1 MWTSIRGCVTTILP
15 MGDQWRNRRGGG
27 QGGRV
32 PPRDFWPGN
41 FFLTYR
47 EKRGKEN
54 REKGVKIE
62 NKRRKIVKGKVE
74 NWKWKWEKLLTE
86 LKEFFAFFFFFFFF
100 FFAFHFW
107 KRRKWRKYVL
117 GLPKWEFSTGKKNI
131 SRREKWLCPL
141 RKKCLLRPCGEY
153 VCRQHRL
160 QVDL

>member
-1 MWTSIRGCVTTILP
+1 MWQQSYQWGISGVT
-15 MGDQWRNRRGGG
+15 GGGGG

-86 LKEFFAFFFFFFFF
+86 LKELWTFFFFCFFCF

-117 GLPKWEFSTGKKNI
+117 DLPKWEFSTGKKTFHAGKNDFAP
-131 SRREKWLCPL
+131 SEKSACYAPVGNTFVGNTGY
-141 RKKCLLRPCGEY
+141 R
-153 VCRQHRL
+153 
-160 QVDL
+160 